1 MTTMMEAMMSMK
13 KIMGINTAAIVATS
27 VVDKV
32 DPTPSSSLYHINHPI
47 SDMVVQRAKEL
58 GSTSGPHFV

>member
-1 MTTMMEAMMSMK
+1 MK